1 MYIMN
6 IFLIGTCRI
15 HRPFGCDN
23 EDKKPVNSEYKQ
35 TYNTLNLWG
44 SYNFLGPKYNIKEI
58 YQFLNLL
65 TCNENSKLLNVL
77 CKNTEVSKKFSKIVI
92 LTKILEVKLKIRM
105 KNFCC
110 LR

>member
-65 TCNENSKLLNVL
+65 T
-77 CKNTEVSKKFSKIVI
+77 
-92 LTKILEVKLKIRM
+92 
-105 KNFCC
+105 
-110 LR
+110 